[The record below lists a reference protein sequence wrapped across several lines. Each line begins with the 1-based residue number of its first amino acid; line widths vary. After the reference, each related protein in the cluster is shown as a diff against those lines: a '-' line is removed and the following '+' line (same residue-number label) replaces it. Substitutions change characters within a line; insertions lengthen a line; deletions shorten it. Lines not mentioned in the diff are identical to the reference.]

1 MPVNVQPS
9 VAGRQAAAW
18 EEEVRGGGETEA
30 ESLARATDFGAGDS
44 SCK

>member
-9 VAGRQAAAW
+9 VAGRQQQHGRM
-18 EEEVRGGGETEA
+18 VLGGGETEA